1 MRGGVGQVP
10 PALRP
15 PAGAIILTGFMGTGK
30 SVVAELL
37 SRRWGLRSVDT
48 DAMLEEQAGTSIAE
62 IFATHGEQYFRD
74 LETGILTQLAGQRG
88 LIISTGGGM
97 LLREDNVELLR
108 RMGPI
113 ICLQASPETIM
124 QRTAASDQRPLLN
137 RPDPQTEIRQ
147 LLAERDEAYRRA
159 DYHIA
164 TDELTAQQ
172 VTDAVEEVVRA
183 DPRGCLLVPEPVEI
197 PVELEDDSYTIYVGK
212 GLLEAIG
219 EIAAP
224 EQQGQCAAVITD
236 DNLEELYASAVAE
249 SLERAG
255 WDAHLFVVPSG
266 EGSKTLATAGQ
277 LCEQLAEAGLDRSS
291 VVFAVG
297 GGMVGDLAGFVAAV
311 FMRGLE
317 FVQVPTT
324 LLAQVDAS
332 VGGKVA
338 VDLPRAKNLVG
349 AFHQPRVVIVDI
361 ETLSTLSDSQ
371 FQSGLAEVIKHAAIT
386 DAQMFGYLE
395 QMLEQVTAREQASLK
410 YLLARNCQIKAE
422 VVAADPLEQGQ
433 RAVLNFGHTIGHAL
447 ERAVPQWQLSHG
459 EAVAVGMVAESEV
472 AVEKKLSEP
481 DVVERL
487 QRLVTQAGLQPD
499 LSGIDPQQTWIAMS
513 ADKKLRGGRL
523 RLPVV
528 PRIGQVI
535 LTDQIQL
542 TDLQEAIERLL
553 G

>member
-1 MRGGVGQVP
+1 MQPV
-10 PALRP
+10 LRP
-15 PAGAIILTGFMGTGK
+15 PADAIILTGFMGTGK
-30 SVVAELL
+30 SVVAKLL
-37 SRRWGLRSVDT
+37 SRRWGLRSIDT
-48 DAMLEEQAGTSIAE
+48 DAMLEKQVGASIAE
-62 IFATHGEQYFRD
+62 IFATRGEQHFRD
-74 LETGILTQLAGQRG
+74 LETQVLTQLAGQHG
-88 LIISTGGGM
+88 LIVSTGGGI

-108 RMGPI
+108 QMGPV
-113 ICLQASPETIM
+113 ICLHASAETIM
-124 QRTAASDQRPLLN
+124 QRTAASSERPLLN
-137 RPDPQTEIRQ
+137 RPDPQTDIQQ
-147 LLAERDEAYRRA
+147 LLAERDAAYQQA
-159 DYHIA
+159 DYHVA
-164 TDELTAQQ
+164 TDELSVEQAAE
-172 VTDAVEEVVRA
+172 AVAEAMRA
-183 DPRGCLLVPEPVEI
+183 DPRGCLLAPEPVEI
-197 PVELEDDSYTIYVGK
+197 PVELGDDSYTIHIGN
-212 GLLEAIG
+212 GLLEAVG

-224 EQQGQCAAVITD
+224 DQAGHRAAVITD

-255 WDAHLFVVPSG
+255 WDVALFVVPSG
-266 EGSKTLATAGQ
+266 EGSKTLASAGQ
-277 LCEQLAEAGLDRSS
+277 LCEQLAEAGLDRSG

-311 FMRGLE
+311 YMRGIP
-317 FVQVPTT
+317 FIQVPTT

-349 AFHQPRVVIVDI
+349 AFHQPQAVIVDI
-361 ETLSTLSDSQ
+361 ETLSTLSGGQ
-371 FQSGLAEVIKHAAIT
+371 FQSGLAEVIKHAAIA
-386 DAQMFGYLE
+386 DAEMFSYLAE
-395 QMLEQVTAREQASLK
+395 NLEQVIGRDPASLK

-422 VVAADPLEQGQ
+422 VVTADPHEQGQ

-447 ERAVPQWQLSHG
+447 ERAAPQWQLSHG

-472 AVEKKLSEP
+472 AVKKALSEP
-481 DVVERL
+481 DVPERL
-487 QRLVTQAGLQPD
+487 RRLVTQAGLQPD
-499 LSGIDPQQTWIAMS
+499 LTGIDPQQAGTAMS

-542 TDLQEAIERLL
+542 ADLQEAIERLL

>member
-1 MRGGVGQVP
+1 MV

-15 PAGAIILTGFMGTGK
+15 PAAAIILTGFMGTGK

-37 SRRWGLRSVDT
+37 SRRWGLSSVDT
-48 DAMLEEQAGTSIAE
+48 DAMIEEQVGASIAE
-62 IFATHGEQYFRD
+62 IFATRGEQHFRD
-74 LETGILTQLAGQRG
+74 IETEILTQLAGQCG
-88 LIISTGGGM
+88 LIIGTGGGM
-97 LLREDNVELLR
+97 LLREDNVALLR
-108 RMGPI
+108 QMGPI
-113 ICLQASPETIM
+113 ICLHASAETIM
-124 QRTAASDQRPLLN
+124 QRTSASDQRPLLN
-137 RPDPQTEIRQ
+137 RPDPQTEIQQ
-147 LLAERDEAYRRA
+147 LLADREAAYQQA
-159 DYHIA
+159 DYHVA
-164 TDELTAQQ
+164 TDELSVEQAAE
-172 VTDAVEEVVRA
+172 AVAEVMRA
-183 DPRGCLLVPEPVEI
+183 DPRGCLLAPEPVEI
-197 PVELEDDSYTIYVGK
+197 PVELGDDSYTIYVGK
-212 GLLEAIG
+212 GLLAAIG
-219 EIAAP
+219 EIAVP
-224 EQQGQCAAVITD
+224 DHRGQRAAVITD

-255 WDAHLFVVPSG
+255 WDVALFAVPSG
-266 EGSKTLATAGQ
+266 EASKTLASAGQ

-371 FQSGLAEVIKHAAIT
+371 FQSGLAEVIKHAAIA
-386 DAQMFGYLE
+386 DAEMFSYLAE
-395 QMLEQVTAREQASLK
+395 NLEQVIGRDPASLK

-422 VVAADPLEQGQ
+422 VVVADPHEHGQ

-447 ERAVPQWQLSHG
+447 ERAAPQWQLSHG

-487 QRLVTQAGLQPD
+487 RRLVTHAGLQPD
-499 LSGIDPQQTWIAMS
+499 LSGIDPQQAGTAMS
-513 ADKKLRGGRL
+513 ADKKLRDGRL

-528 PRIGQVI
+528 PRIGEVV

>member
-1 MRGGVGQVP
+1 MTG
-10 PALRP
+10 ALRP
-15 PAGAIILTGFMGTGK
+15 PAGAIILAGFMGTGK

-48 DAMLEEQAGTSIAE
+48 DAMIEKQVGTSIAE
-62 IFATHGEQYFRD
+62 IFATRGEQYFRD
-74 LETGILTQLAGQRG
+74 LETEVLTQLAGQRG

-97 LLREDNVELLR
+97 LLRERNVELLR
-108 RMGPI
+108 QMGPI
-113 ICLQASPETIM
+113 VCLHASADTIM
-124 QRTAASDQRPLLN
+124 ERTAASDERPLLD
-137 RPDPQTEIRQ
+137 RPDAESEVRR
-147 LLAERDEAYRRA
+147 LLAEREAAYQQA
-159 DYHIA
+159 DYHIV
-164 TDELTAQQ
+164 TDELSIAQ
-172 VTDAVEEVVRA
+172 VTDAVEEAVRA
-183 DPRGCLLVPEPVEI
+183 DPRGCVLAPELVEI
-197 PVELEDDSYTIYVGK
+197 PVELGDDSYTIYVGK
-212 GLLEAIG
+212 GLLEAVG

-224 EQQGQCAAVITD
+224 EQQGQRAAVITD
-236 DNLEELYASAVAE
+236 DNLEELYASAVVE

-266 EGSKTLATAGQ
+266 EGSKTLVTAGQ
-277 LCEQLAEAGLDRSS
+277 LCGQLAEVGLDRSS

-338 VDLPRAKNLVG
+338 VDLRRAKNLVG
-349 AFHQPRVVIVDI
+349 AFHQPQAVIIDI

-371 FQSGLAEVIKHAAIT
+371 FRSGLAEVIKHAAIA
-386 DAQMFGYLE
+386 DAEMFSYLE
-395 QMLEQVTAREQASLK
+395 QDLVQVMARDPVSLK
-410 YLLARNCQIKAE
+410 YLVAHNCQIKAG

-433 RAVLNFGHTIGHAL
+433 RAVLNFGHTIGHAV
-447 ERAVPQWQLSHG
+447 ERAAPQWQLSHG
-459 EAVAVGMVAESEV
+459 EAVAVGMIAESEV
-472 AVEKKLSEP
+472 AVRKKLSEP
-481 DVVERL
+481 DVAERL
-487 QRLVTQAGLQPD
+487 RRLVTEAGLQPD
-499 LSGIDPQQTWIAMS
+499 LSGVDAEGAWTAMS

>member
-1 MRGGVGQVP
+1 MV

-15 PAGAIILTGFMGTGK
+15 PAAAIILTGFMGTGK

-48 DAMLEEQAGTSIAE
+48 DAMIEEQVGTSIAE
-62 IFATHGEQYFRD
+62 IFATRGEQHFRD
-74 LETGILTQLAGQRG
+74 LETEILTQLAGQRG
-88 LIISTGGGM
+88 LIISTGGGI

-124 QRTAASDQRPLLN
+124 QRTAASSERPLLN
-137 RPDPQTEIRQ
+137 KPDPQTEIQQ
-147 LLAERDEAYRRA
+147 LLAEREAAYQQA

-164 TDELTAQQ
+164 TDELSVEQAAE
-172 VTDAVEEVVRA
+172 AVAEAMRA
-183 DPRGCLLVPEPVEI
+183 DPRGCLLAPGPVEI
-197 PVELEDDSYTIYVGK
+197 PVELEDDSYTIYVNRR
-212 GLLEAIG
+212 LLEAVG

-224 EQQGQCAAVITD
+224 DQRGQRAAVITD

-255 WDAHLFVVPSG
+255 WDAHLFAVPSG
-266 EGSKTLATAGQ
+266 EGSKTLATAGR

-349 AFHQPRVVIVDI
+349 AFHQPQAVIVDI

-371 FQSGLAEVIKHAAIT
+371 FQSGLAEVIKHAAIA
-386 DAQMFGYLE
+386 DEAMFGYLE
-395 QMLEQVTAREQASLK
+395 ENLERLEKRDPVCLK
-410 YLLARNCQIKAE
+410 YVLARNCQIKAE
-422 VVAADPLEQGQ
+422 VVTADPLEQGQ
-433 RAVLNFGHTIGHAL
+433 RAVLNFGHTVGHAL
-447 ERAVPQWQLSHG
+447 ERAAPQWQLSHG
-459 EAVAVGMVAESEV
+459 EAIAVGMVAESEV

-487 QRLVTQAGLQPD
+487 QRLITQAGLQPD
-499 LSGIDPQQTWIAMS
+499 LSGIDPRQAGTAMS

-528 PRIGQVI
+528 SRIGQVI

>member
-1 MRGGVGQVP
+1 MQPV
-10 PALRP
+10 LRP

-37 SRRWGLRSVDT
+37 SRRWGLRSIDS
-48 DAMLEEQAGTSIAE
+48 DAMLEEQVGTSIAE
-62 IFATHGEQYFRD
+62 IFATRGEQHFRD
-74 LETGILTQLAGQRG
+74 LETEILTQLAGQRG

-97 LLREDNVELLR
+97 LLREDNVEMLR
-108 RMGPI
+108 QMGPI
-113 ICLQASPETIM
+113 ICLHASAETIM
-124 QRTAASDQRPLLN
+124 QRTAASSERPLLN
-137 RPDPQTEIRQ
+137 RADAQAEIQQ
-147 LLAERDEAYRRA
+147 LLAEREAAYQQA

-164 TDELTAQQ
+164 TDELSVEQAAE
-172 VTDAVEEVVRA
+172 AVAEAMMA
-183 DPRGCLLVPEPVEI
+183 DPRGCLLAPAPVEI
-197 PVELEDDSYTIYVGK
+197 PVELGDASYTIHIGK
-212 GLLEAIG
+212 GLLAAVG

-224 EQQGQCAAVITD
+224 DQAGHRAVVITD

-249 SLERAG
+249 SLEQAG
-255 WDAHLFVVPSG
+255 WDVALFAVPSG
-266 EGSKTLATAGQ
+266 EGSKTLASAGQ
-277 LCEQLAEAGLDRSS
+277 LCEQLAEAGLDRGS

-349 AFHQPRVVIVDI
+349 AFHQPRAVIVDI
-361 ETLSTLSDSQ
+361 DTLSTLSDSQ
-371 FQSGLAEVIKHAAIT
+371 FQSGLAEVIKHAAIA

-395 QMLEQVTAREQASLK
+395 QMLEQVMARDQVSLK

-422 VVAADPLEQGQ
+422 VVAADPYEQGQ

-447 ERAVPQWQLSHG
+447 ERAAPQWQLSHG

-487 QRLVTQAGLQPD
+487 RRLVTHAGLQPD
-499 LSGIDPQQTWIAMS
+499 LSGIDPQQAGTAMS
-513 ADKKLRGGRL
+513 ADKKLRDGRL

-528 PRIGQVI
+528 PRIGEVV

>member
-1 MRGGVGQVP
+1 MAC
-10 PALRP
+10 ALRP
-15 PAGAIILTGFMGTGK
+15 PASAIILTGFMGTGK

-37 SRRWGLRSVDT
+37 SRRWGLKSIDS

-62 IFATHGEQYFRD
+62 IFAARGEQHFRD
-74 LETGILTQLAGQRG
+74 LETKVIAQLAGQCG

-97 LLREDNVELLR
+97 LLHEHNVELLR

-113 ICLQASPETIM
+113 ICLQASAETIM
-124 QRTAASDQRPLLN
+124 ERTADSDERPLLN
-137 RPDPQTEIRQ
+137 RPDAAAEIRR

-159 DYHIA
+159 DYHIT
-164 TDELTAQQ
+164 TDELTPQQ
-172 VTDAVEEVVRA
+172 VTDAVEEAVRT
-183 DPRGCLLVPEPVEI
+183 DPRGCLLAPEPVEI
-197 PVELEDDSYTIYVGK
+197 PVELGDDSYTIHIGK
-212 GLLEAIG
+212 GLLNAVE

-224 EQQGQCAAVITD
+224 DQRGQRAAVITD

-255 WDAHLFVVPSG
+255 WNVTLFAVPSG

-277 LCEQLAEAGLDRSS
+277 LCEQLAEAGLDRGS

-311 FMRGLE
+311 YMRGIP
-317 FVQVPTT
+317 FIQVPTT

-349 AFHQPRVVIVDI
+349 SFHQPRAVIVDI

-371 FQSGLAEVIKHAAIT
+371 FQSGLAEVIKHAAIA

-395 QMLEQVTAREQASLK
+395 QKLEQVMARDRVSLK

-422 VVAADPLEQGQ
+422 VVAADPHEQGQ

-447 ERAVPQWQLSHG
+447 ERAAPQWQLSHG
-459 EAVAVGMVAESEV
+459 EAVAAGMIAESEV

-481 DVVERL
+481 KVA
-487 QRLVTQAGLQPD
+487 QRLRQLITQAGLQPD
-499 LSGIDPQQTWIAMS
+499 LSGIDPQQAWLAMS

-528 PRIGQVI
+528 PRIGEVI
-535 LTDQIQL
+535 LTEQIQL
-542 TDLQEAIERLL
+542 ADLREALERLL
-553 G
+553 H

>member
-1 MRGGVGQVP
+1 VQPV
-10 PALRP
+10 LRP
-15 PAGAIILTGFMGTGK
+15 PADAIILSGFMGTGK
-30 SVVAELL
+30 SVVAEVL

-48 DAMLEEQAGTSIAE
+48 DAMIEEQVGTSIAE
-62 IFATHGEQYFRD
+62 IFATRGEQHFRD
-74 LETGILTQLAGQRG
+74 LETEVLTQLAGQRG
-88 LIISTGGGM
+88 LIVSTGGGI

-108 RMGPI
+108 QMGPI
-113 ICLQASPETIM
+113 ICLHASAETIM
-124 QRTAASDQRPLLN
+124 QRTASSDQRPLLN
-137 RPDPQTEIRQ
+137 TPDPQTEIRQ
-147 LLAERDEAYRRA
+147 LLAERKAAYQQA
-159 DYHIA
+159 DYHVA
-164 TDELTAQQ
+164 TDELSVEQAAEA
-172 VTDAVEEVVRA
+172 VADAMRA
-183 DPRGCLLVPEPVEI
+183 DPRGCLLAPEPVEI
-197 PVELEDDSYTIYVGK
+197 PVELGDDSYTIHIGK
-212 GLLEAIG
+212 GLLEAVG

-224 EQQGQCAAVITD
+224 DQRGQRAAVITD

-255 WDAHLFVVPSG
+255 WDVALFAVSSG
-266 EGSKTLATAGQ
+266 EGSKTLATGGQ

-311 FMRGLE
+311 YMRGIP
-317 FVQVPTT
+317 FMQVPTT

-349 AFHQPRVVIVDI
+349 AFHQPQAVIIDTSAL
-361 ETLSTLSDSQ
+361 ETLPERQLC
-371 FQSGLAEVIKHAAIT
+371 SGLAEIIKHAAIA
-386 DAQMFGYLE
+386 DEALFGYLE
-395 QMLEQVTAREQASLK
+395 ENLERLEKRDPVCLK
-410 YLLARNCQIKAE
+410 YVLARNCQIKAE
-422 VVAADPLEQGQ
+422 VVAADPHEQGQ

-447 ERAVPQWQLSHG
+447 ERAAPQWQLSHG

-487 QRLVTQAGLQPD
+487 RWLVTQAGLQPD
-499 LSGIDPQQTWIAMS
+499 LTGIDPQQAGTAMS

-528 PRIGQVI
+528 PRIGEVT

-542 TDLQEAIERLL
+542 TDLQEAMERLL

>member
-1 MRGGVGQVP
+1 VTC
-10 PALRP
+10 ALRP
-15 PAGAIILTGFMGTGK
+15 PARAIILTGFMGTGK

-37 SRRWGLRSVDT
+37 SQRWGLGNVDT
-48 DAMLEEQAGTSIAE
+48 DAMIEEQVGTSIAE
-62 IFATHGEQYFRD
+62 IFATRGEQHFRD
-74 LETGILTQLAGQRG
+74 LETEILTQLAGQCG

-97 LLREDNVELLR
+97 LLRERNVELLR
-108 RMGPI
+108 QMGPI
-113 ICLQASPETIM
+113 ICLQASPDTIIE
-124 QRTAASDQRPLLN
+124 RTADSDERPLLN
-137 RPDPQTEIRQ
+137 RPDPQTEIQR
-147 LLAERDEAYRRA
+147 LLAKREGAYQQA

-164 TDELTAQQ
+164 TDGLSVEQVAEAVAEL
-172 VTDAVEEVVRA
+172 VRA
-183 DPRGCLLVPEPVEI
+183 DPRSCLLTPEPVEI
-197 PVELEDDSYTIYVGK
+197 PVELGDDSYTIHIGKRLLDAVG
-212 GLLEAIG
+212 A
-219 EIAAP
+219 IAAP
-224 EQQGQCAAVITD
+224 VQRGQPAAVITD

-249 SLERAG
+249 SLGEAG

-311 FMRGLE
+311 YMRGIP

-324 LLAQVDAS
+324 LLAQADAS

-349 AFHQPRVVIVDI
+349 AFHQPQAVIVDI
-361 ETLSTLSDSQ
+361 ETLSTLSDGQ
-371 FQSGLAEVIKHAAIT
+371 LQSGLAEVIKHAAIA
-386 DAQMFGYLE
+386 DAEKFSYLE
-395 QMLEQVTAREQASLK
+395 ENLERVMARDRVSLK

-422 VVAADPLEQGQ
+422 VVAADPHEQSQ

-447 ERAVPQWQLSHG
+447 ERAAPQWQLSHG
-459 EAVAVGMVAESEV
+459 EAVAVGMIAESEV

-481 DVVERL
+481 NVA
-487 QRLVTQAGLQPD
+487 QRLRELITQAGLQPN
-499 LSGIDPQQTWIAMS
+499 LSGIDPQQARTAMS

-523 RLPVV
+523 QLPIV
-528 PRIGQVI
+528 PRIGQVV
-535 LTDQIQL
+535 LTEQIQL
-542 TDLQEAIERLL
+542 ADLHEVLERLL

>member
-1 MRGGVGQVP
+1 VTC
-10 PALRP
+10 ALRP

-37 SRRWGLRSVDT
+37 SRRWGLSYVDT
-48 DAMLEEQAGTSIAE
+48 DAMIEDQVGASIAE
-62 IFATHGEQYFRD
+62 IFATRGEQYFRD
-74 LETGILTQLAGQRG
+74 LETEVLIHLGGERG
-88 LIISTGGGM
+88 LVISTGGGI

-108 RMGPI
+108 QMGPI
-113 ICLQASPETIM
+113 VCLQASAETIM
-124 QRTAASDQRPLLN
+124 QRTATSDERPLLN
-137 RPDPQTEIRQ
+137 RPDAASEIRR

-159 DYHIA
+159 DYHIT
-164 TDELTAQQ
+164 TDGLTPQQ
-172 VTDAVEEVVRA
+172 VTDAVEKVVMA
-183 DPRGCLLVPEPVEI
+183 DSRGCLLASGPVEI
-197 PVELEDDSYTIYVGK
+197 PVELGDDSYTIHIGE
-212 GLLEAIG
+212 GLLEAVG

-224 EQQGQCAAVITD
+224 VQRGQRAAVITD
-236 DNLEELYASAVAE
+236 DNVEVLYASAVAE
-249 SLERAG
+249 SLGEAG
-255 WDAHLFVVPSG
+255 WDAHLFAVPSG
-266 EGSKTLATAGQ
+266 EASKTLATAGQ
-277 LCEQLAEAGLDRSS
+277 LCEQLAEAGLDRSD

-349 AFHQPRVVIVDI
+349 AFHQPQAVIIDTN
-361 ETLSTLSDSQ
+361 TLKTLPERQ
-371 FQSGLAEVIKHAAIT
+371 LRSGLAEVIKHAAIA
-386 DAQMFGYLE
+386 DAEMFGYLE
-395 QMLEQVTAREQASLK
+395 EMLEQVMDHDPLSLK

-422 VVAADPLEQGQ
+422 VVAADPLEQDQ

-447 ERAVPQWQLSHG
+447 ERAAPQWQLSHG

-472 AVEKKLSEP
+472 AAEKGPSEP

-487 QRLVTQAGLQPD
+487 RWLVSHTGLQPD
-499 LSGIDPQQTWIAMS
+499 LSGIDPQQAWTAMS
-513 ADKKLRGGRL
+513 ADKKLRRGRL
-523 RLPVV
+523 WAPVV
-528 PRIGQVI
+528 PRIGEVV
-535 LTDQIQL
+535 LTDQIEL
-542 TDLQEAIERLL
+542 ADLREALGRLL

>member
-1 MRGGVGQVP
+1 VTC
-10 PALRP
+10 ALRP

-30 SVVAELL
+30 SAAAELL

-48 DAMLEEQAGTSIAE
+48 DAIIEEQVGTSIAE
-62 IFATHGEQYFRD
+62 VFATRGEQYFRD
-74 LETGILTQLAGQRG
+74 LETEVLTQLAGQRG
-88 LIISTGGGM
+88 LIVSTGGGI

-108 RMGPI
+108 GMGPI
-113 ICLQASPETIM
+113 ICLHASAETIM
-124 QRTAASDQRPLLN
+124 QRTADSDERPLLN
-137 RPDPQTEIRQ
+137 GPDAATEIRR
-147 LLAERDEAYRRA
+147 LLAEREEAYQQA
-159 DYHIA
+159 DYHIL
-164 TDELTAQQ
+164 TDELTPEQ
-172 VTDAVEEVVRA
+172 VTDAVEDAVSG
-183 DPRGCLLVPEPVEI
+183 DSRGCRLAPEPVEI
-197 PVELEDDSYTIYVGK
+197 AVELGDDSYTIHIGK
-212 GLLEAIG
+212 GLLEAVG

-224 EQQGQCAAVITD
+224 DQRGQRAAVITD

-255 WDAHLFVVPSG
+255 WDAHLFVVSSG

-277 LCEQLAEAGLDRSS
+277 LCEQLAEAGFDRSS

-349 AFHQPRVVIVDI
+349 AFHQPRAVIVDI

-371 FQSGLAEVIKHAAIT
+371 FQSGLAEVIKHAAIA

-395 QMLEQVTAREQASLK
+395 QRLEQVMARDRVSLK

-447 ERAVPQWQLSHG
+447 ERAAPQWQLSHG
-459 EAVAVGMVAESEV
+459 EAIAVGMVAESEV

-487 QRLVTQAGLQPD
+487 RRLVTQAGLQPD
-499 LSGIDPQQTWIAMS
+499 LSGIDPQQAWTAMS

-542 TDLQEAIERLL
+542 TDLREAIERLL
-553 G
+553 H